1 MILISSKT
9 TLFQILKIQ
18 SLTLF
23 VRFSLFCS
31 FSHYISI
38 MTTLCHFA
46 HTKPGIHLLQQNPSS
61 SKWFII
67 TQHWHQPRI
76 NSSYKTGNRGLEIY
90 CHGLGSLVLVAVY
103 IGMHYGDGWNYSE
116 SSITLWYERTYWC
129 EAFRN
134 SKIHNLVLEQMNVL
148 INSIKVVFECNSR
161 CGYVYVV
168 ACLYKSY
175 ETYKN
180 NR

>member
-1 MILISSKT
+1 MSDINANTLTGFARFFFSFLIILPPWKLFFILLTHQLASTHCNKNHPHHFLILTST
-9 TLFQILKIQ
+9 TDNIF
-18 SLTLF
+18 
-23 VRFSLFCS
+23 
-31 FSHYISI
+31 
-38 MTTLCHFA
+38 
-46 HTKPGIHLLQQNPSS
+46 N
-61 SKWFII
+61 
-67 TQHWHQPRI
+67 
-76 NSSYKTGNRGLEIY
+76 KTGNRGLEIY

-103 IGMHYGDGWNYSE
+103 IGMHNGDGWNYSE
-116 SSITLWYERTYWC
+116 SSIALWYERTYWC

-168 ACLYKSY
+168 ACLYKSC

-180 NR
+180 DR

>member
-1 MILISSKT
+1 MDI
-9 TLFQILKIQ
+9 
-18 SLTLF
+18 
-23 VRFSLFCS
+23 FCAR
-31 FSHYISI
+31 
-38 MTTLCHFA
+38 T
-46 HTKPGIHLLQQNPSS
+46 
-61 SKWFII
+61 
-67 TQHWHQPRI
+67 I
-76 NSSYKTGNRGLEIY
+76 NSESLILDIVLHLWTTGNRRLEIY

-180 NR
+180 DRRDYKYFVKICLFITLFMASFKNEKR